1 MTRAADG
8 GPRKRGRPTES
19 EREQRRE
26 EILDAAVRLFL
37 QHGYGG
43 VSLDRLATEAKVT
56 KRTIYSYVGDK
67 TEVFTAAVARLNRE
81 VLPEAEPVDRQ
92 VRTPGANALDA
103 LAVRLVIT
111 LHSDVAV
118 GLHRMVIAEAHQF
131 PDLATG
137 FYAAGPQHYID
148 ALSDLV
154 PCPEELFTLLLGEP
168 HRRRLLG
175 LDAPPSR
182 AQAEAHVNGVLE
194 LLDLSR

>member
-8 GPRKRGRPTES
+8 GPRKRGRPTET

-56 KRTIYSYVGDK
+56 KRTIYNYVGDK

-81 VLPEAEPVDRQ
+81 VLPDADRQ
-92 VRTPGANALDA
+92 ARRSGANVLEE

-111 LHSDVAV
+111 LHSDVAI

-137 FYAAGPQHYID
+137 FYAAGPQRYID
-148 ALSDLV
+148 ALSELV
-154 PCPEELFTLLLGEP
+154 ECPEELFALLLGEP

-182 AQAEAHVNGVLE
+182 TQAEAHVNGVLE

>member
-37 QHGYGG
+37 QYGYGG

-56 KRTIYSYVGDK
+56 KRTIYGYVGDK
-67 TEVFTAAVARLNRE
+67 TEVFIAAVARLNRE
-81 VLPEAEPVDRQ
+81 VLPETGPVDQ
-92 VRTPGANALDA
+92 QTPGADALEA

-111 LHSDVAV
+111 LHSDVAI

-137 FYAAGPQHYID
+137 FYAAGPQRYID
-148 ALSDLV
+148 GLSDLV
-154 PCPEELFTLLLGEP
+154 PCPEELFALLLGEP

-194 LLDLSR
+194 LLDLAR